1 MSEHATEPHTPTPL
15 QLAEQAGHAE
25 GLAVL
30 RAICLGHS
38 AQPHQHPTALLLGLF
53 DDIART
59 PSDTR
64 HAYAAGVAVALHAV
78 LLRGMATGNSQR
90 LPGPPKA

>member
-1 MSEHATEPHTPTPL
+1 MSKQATAPHTPTPL

-30 RAICLGHS
+30 RAICLGHNG
-38 AQPHQHPTALLLGLF
+38 QPHQHPIALLCSLF
-53 DDIART
+53 ADIAYT

-90 LPGPPKA
+90 LPGLPKA